1 MNQMKLLLLLFLLP
15 FQLFAQSSLPES
27 KNLAGVWTG
36 SLYNDTTQ
44 KYIHY
49 ELSINETNGKLNGY
63 SHTTFIIDSVKNI
76 GVKEVKIKFKK
87 GVVSVEDERLI
98 DNDYTAPPAKGV
110 RTFID
115 LVFSENDSTEI
126 LEGTW
131 KTNRTKE
138 YNAITGSARLERTKK
153 VMQTLIIPKLEQLG
167 LAGNL
172 SFLTRE
178 KPSSS
183 SMAMGEKQKQN
194 NSKNAEIE
202 KPSTTIISGT
212 TKSGKTIPDTTI
224 TDPEL
229 VVKIYGP
236 IKKKAVTTS
245 DSTNTSVANNN
256 AAKDIESHKEN
267 SLQKQIVENK
277 NKTVSNS
284 AEGKNE
290 IAKNIINLK
299 PATPDSNVI
308 SSKNKKKEISNSEQE
323 VAINESLPS
332 QNKPVPTKDLAIKEE
347 KEILKNESGIKSEKQ
362 KLETRFV
369 RNEKRDS
376 VVLNKNTSTE
386 KDVVMG
392 DIKSPEKKEGNI
404 KNSTLVKN
412 ETESTAVKNVAAL
425 PAQSK
430 PITDSNLVGK
440 NKNEIARS
448 GVIEKQPTNAQEKEV
463 VKISESKRQTDVIQ
477 KETSSAQEI
486 EKNKIPANE
495 VASAISTRGQ
505 TENAQIS
512 INPLSKKIIT
522 NAAAEISK
530 RDIETIRTVEV
541 TQDSLVLSLYD
552 NGTVDGDTVSILING
567 IVVMPK
573 VGLLAKAVNKTIYL
587 TPEMGD
593 SINVIMYAENLGSFP
608 PNTGLLIV
616 RDGNIDYEIRFS
628 GDYKK
633 NSAIILKRKR
643 K

>member
-1 MNQMKLLLLLFLLP
+1 MKILLLFFLLP
-15 FQLFAQSSLPES
+15 FQLFAQSSLPEG
-27 KNLAGVWTG
+27 KDLAGVWTG

-49 ELSINETNGKLNGY
+49 ELAINETNGKFNGY

-76 GVKEVKIKFKK
+76 GVKEVKIKIKK
-87 GVVSVEDERLI
+87 GVVSVEDDKLI

-115 LVFSENDSTEI
+115 LAFSENDSTEI

-138 YNAITGSARLERTKK
+138 YNAITGSIRLERTKK
-153 VMQTLIIPKLEQLG
+153 FRQTLIIPKLEQLG

-172 SFLTRE
+172 SFLNRDKLSETSVAIAE
-178 KPSSS
+178 KKKQTDSKNAATEKSSS
-183 SMAMGEKQKQN
+183 S
-194 NSKNAEIE
+194 
-202 KPSTTIISGT
+202 IISGT
-212 TKSGKTIPDTTI
+212 TAATEIIPDTTI

-256 AAKDIESHKEN
+256 AAKDTEVPKGN

-308 SSKNKKKEISNSEQE
+308 SSKSKKDEISNSEQE
-323 VAINESLPS
+323 LVINKPLPS
-332 QNKPVPTKDLAIKEE
+332 QNKTAPTKDLAIKEE
-347 KEILKNESGIKSEKQ
+347 KEILKDESKTKSEKQ
-362 KLETRFV
+362 KTEPVSAVDGRKQLTEI
-369 RNEKRDS
+369 
-376 VVLNKNTSTE
+376 NKNNQE
-386 KDVVMG
+386 KLVATVDN
-392 DIKSPEKKEGNI
+392 KYAEKKEENI
-404 KNSTLVKN
+404 KNSGLLKN

-425 PAQSK
+425 PTQSK
-430 PITDSNLVGK
+430 PIADSNMVNK
-440 NKNEIARS
+440 KKNEIARS
-448 GVIEKQPTNAQEKEV
+448 GVIENQPTNAQEKEV
-463 VKISESKRQTDVIQ
+463 VKISQSKRQTDVNQ
-477 KETSSAQEI
+477 KETSSTQEI
-486 EKNKIPANE
+486 EKNKIPGRE
-495 VASAISTRGQ
+495 VVKASGNQGQ
-505 TENAQIS
+505 TENVQSA

-522 NAAAEISK
+522 NAAEILK
-530 RDIETIRTVEV
+530 REIETIRTVEV

-616 RDGNIDYEIRFS
+616 RDGDINYEIRFS
-628 GDYKK
+628 GDLKK
-633 NSAIILKRKR
+633 NSAIILKRK
-643 K
+643 KSKIEN